1 MVQKMENVY
10 IFFDDCTKVDN
21 DKVSISDIAT
31 VYCSNKNLKNKINA
45 LKVYTFP
52 NPSKQKK
59 DNSDSDNG
67 RIIITALKIFEIIL
81 SEYPDVNIIPTGS
94 TDIIIEKN
102 SKQPSLSYVRLK
114 TAFICLI
121 VFFGSAF
128 TIMAFNN
135 DVQVHD
141 VFAQI
146 YELFAGEEHEGFTVL
161 ECSYS
166 IGLGAGIL
174 IFYNHFGKRKLSKD
188 PTPLEIEMRLYENDI
203 NTTLIDGIKRSNK
216 HIDVN

>member
-1 MVQKMENVY
+1 MENVY

-21 DKVSISDIAT
+21 ETVFLRDIAS
-31 VYCSNKNLKNKINA
+31 VYCRNKAMRDKINA
-45 LKVYTFP
+45 LRIYTFHNAKTP
-52 NPSKQKK
+52 KRNEPDS
-59 DNSDSDNG
+59 SDD

-102 SKQPSLSYVRLK
+102 NKKPSQAWIRIK
-114 TAFICLI
+114 AAFICLI
-121 VFFGSAF
+121 TFFGSAF

-135 DVQVHD
+135 DVQVHQ

-146 YELFAGEEHEGFTVL
+146 YELFAGKEQEGFTVL
-161 ECSYS
+161 ECSYA

-174 IFYNHFGKRKLSKD
+174 IFYNHFGKKRLSKD

-203 NTTLIDGIKRSNK
+203 KTTLIDGVKRKSE

>member
-1 MVQKMENVY
+1 
-10 IFFDDCTKVDN
+10 
-21 DKVSISDIAT
+21 
-31 VYCSNKNLKNKINA
+31 
-45 LKVYTFP
+45 
-52 NPSKQKK
+52 
-59 DNSDSDNG
+59 
-67 RIIITALKIFEIIL
+67 
-81 SEYPDVNIIPTGS
+81 
-94 TDIIIEKN
+94 
-102 SKQPSLSYVRLK
+102 
-114 TAFICLI
+114 
-121 VFFGSAF
+121 
-128 TIMAFNN
+128 MAFNN

-146 YELFAGEEHEGFTVL
+146 YELFAGKEHEGFTIL

-203 NTTLIDGIKRSNK
+203 NTTLIDGVKRSNK